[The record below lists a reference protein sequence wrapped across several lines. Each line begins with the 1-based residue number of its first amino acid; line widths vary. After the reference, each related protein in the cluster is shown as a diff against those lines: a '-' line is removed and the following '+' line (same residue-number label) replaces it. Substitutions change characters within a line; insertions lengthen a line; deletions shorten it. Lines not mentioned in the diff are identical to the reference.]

1 MKTNTKQL
9 NTKDSVA
16 LGKQRSYNEIIE
28 FLDANWNSNLTD
40 KNLSVMKKLDQAFSN
55 PAQKVNTVLVAG
67 TNGKS
72 LTINFAAQL
81 LREEGLKVGTFYA
94 PHILTYNERLSINNE
109 TIANKTF
116 TELGNDVINTAESL
130 GVTPNSFEIL
140 TMMALLFFKNNDVD
154 VSVLEVS
161 EGGAFNATNICTPK

>member
-1 MKTNTKQL
+1 
-9 NTKDSVA
+9 
-16 LGKQRSYNEIIE
+16 
-28 FLDANWNSNLTD
+28 
-40 KNLSVMKKLDQAFSN
+40 MKKLDQAFGN
-55 PAQKVNTVLVAG
+55 PSQKVNTVLVAG

-94 PHILTYNERLSINNE
+94 PHILTYNERFAINNE

-116 TELGNDVINTAESL
+116 TEFGNEVINTAESL

-140 TMMALLFFKNNDVD
+140 TMMALLFLKVIT
-154 VSVLEVS
+154 LMLP
-161 EGGAFNATNICTPK
+161 C